1 MFLLLLAVNFF
12 ISVAVCFIIVRIF
25 KTPINK
31 ILQRLITEDLYA
43 MWGRYM
49 TFAIYVVGIS
59 GGVRVWD
66 LEKYITPRSQGGTI
80 LELTSERW
88 VLEVYRTMIDTLQSN
103 AWMLLLFFLFTLI
116 AFVIAKGME
125 LRRQAGQKG

>member
-1 MFLLLLAVNFF
+1 MFLLLLAVNFL
-12 ISVAVCFIIVRIF
+12 ISVGVCLIVARIF
-25 KTPINK
+25 QSPISR
-31 ILQRLITEDLYA
+31 ILQRLIAEELYST
-43 MWGRYM
+43 WSRYM

-66 LEKYITPRSQGGTI
+66 LEKYITPRAQGGTI
-80 LELTSERW
+80 LELTSDRW

-116 AFVIAKGME
+116 AFVITKGME
-125 LRRQAGQKG
+125 LRKQTSQKG